1 MAINQD
7 SGVEKIKRFI
17 IALQAACQK
26 FSKKHCSEN
35 NRKVRREAWQ
45 SGILVKFLAFQ

>member
-7 SGVEKIKRFI
+7 SGVEKIELFI
-17 IALQAACQK
+17 IAPQAAPQK

-35 NRKVRREAWQ
+35 NRKVRREA
-45 SGILVKFLAFQ
+45 

>member
-35 NRKVRREAWQ
+35 NRKVRREA
-45 SGILVKFLAFQ
+45 

>member
-7 SGVEKIKRFI
+7 SGVEKIELFI

-26 FSKKHCSEN
+26 FPKKHCSEN
-35 NRKVRREAWQ
+35 NRKVRREA
-45 SGILVKFLAFQ
+45 

>member
-7 SGVEKIKRFI
+7 SGVEKIELFI
-17 IALQAACQK
+17 IALQAASPK

-35 NRKVRREAWQ
+35 NRKVRREA
-45 SGILVKFLAFQ
+45 